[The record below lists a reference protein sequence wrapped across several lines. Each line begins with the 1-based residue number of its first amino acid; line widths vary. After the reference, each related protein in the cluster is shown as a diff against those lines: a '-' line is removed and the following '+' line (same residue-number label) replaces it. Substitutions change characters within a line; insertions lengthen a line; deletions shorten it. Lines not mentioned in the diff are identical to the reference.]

1 MSPVQDRVLILGLAR
16 SGRAAVAVL
25 RHLGADVV
33 AYDADAELDAS
44 GIDAEVHLGPWRDEL
59 LDGVGLAVKSP
70 GIPAQA
76 ASVRAAHERGI
87 PVVSES
93 ELGARLRPNRSVG
106 ITGTNGKT
114 TTTALVGA

>member
-59 LDGVGLAVKSP
+59 LDAPRPEVDLGVDSRC
-70 GIPAQA
+70 I
-76 ASVRAAHERGI
+76 
-87 PVVSES
+87 
-93 ELGARLRPNRSVG
+93 ELSVG
-106 ITGTNGKT
+106 V
-114 TTTALVGA
+114 VGDDVGPEVA